1 MRQEGQSHEG
11 QLYEGAYGGCNTNG
25 FGNSDYFAYEP
36 HAWWLRLSKDTIIS
50 VALLAPAGL
59 LASFGVVSVSGVRAR
74 ATFALAWAGLYQR
87 RPPPILVVISTLAPS
102 FVGLYP
108 RPQNGPRL
116 ERLGAPP

>member
-87 RPPPILVVISTLAPS
+87 RPP
-102 FVGLYP
+102 LYWWSSLP
-108 RPQNGPRL
+108 LPRL
-116 ERLGAPP
+116 LSVSTPVLKMALG